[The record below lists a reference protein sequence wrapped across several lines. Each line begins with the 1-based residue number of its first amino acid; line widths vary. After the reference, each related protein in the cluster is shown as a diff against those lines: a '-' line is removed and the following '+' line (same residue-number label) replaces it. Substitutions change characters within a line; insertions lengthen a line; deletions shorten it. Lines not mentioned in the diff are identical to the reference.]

1 MTGRRVAALVL
12 FDLTA
17 IAVVAAL
24 VALSAWQLQR
34 RTWKLDLIA
43 RIEARVN
50 APAVPAP
57 GADRWAGV
65 SAATD
70 EYRRVE
76 ATGRWLDDRA
86 ALVQAVT
93 EHGGGYWVLAPFRR
107 DDGTT
112 VYVNRGF
119 VPADKRDPASWQ
131 ALPRQAET
139 VTGLLRVTEPRGT
152 VLQSNDPAADRW
164 YSRDVEAIAGTRG
177 LGTVAPYFIDAE
189 RKPGE
194 EGIPIAGLTVLKFT
208 NNHLVYA
215 LTWAALAAM
224 AVAGAVF
231 VHVDAL
237 RRHRTRS

>member
-12 FDLTA
+12 FDLV
-17 IAVVAAL
+17 AVAVIAAL
-24 VALSAWQLQR
+24 VALSVWQFQR

-57 GADRWAGV
+57 GADRWTGI
-65 SAATD
+65 SAAAD

-107 DDGTT
+107 DDGTI

-119 VPADKRDPASWQ
+119 VPADKRDPASWR
-131 ALPRQAET
+131 ALAPQTET
-139 VTGLLRVTEPRGT
+139 VTGLLRLTEPRGT

-164 YSRDVEAIAGTRG
+164 YSRDVEAVARSRG

-215 LTWAALAAM
+215 LTWAALAIM
-224 AVAGAVF
+224 AAAGAIF
-231 VHVDAL
+231 VHVDVL
-237 RRHRTRS
+237 RRHRKPA

>member
-1 MTGRRVAALVL
+1 VTGRRIAALVL
-12 FDLTA
+12 FDLVAVA
-17 IAVVAAL
+17 IIAAL
-24 VALSAWQLQR
+24 VALSAWQFQR
-34 RTWKLDLIA
+34 RTWKLDLIE

-57 GADRWAGV
+57 GPDRWAGI

-76 ATGRWLDDRA
+76 ATGQWLDERA
-86 ALVQAVT
+86 ALVLAVT

-119 VPADKRDPASWQ
+119 VPADSRDPASWR
-131 ALPRQAET
+131 ALPRQTVT
-139 VTGLLRVTEPRGT
+139 VTGLLRLTEPRGT

-164 YSRDVEAIAGTRG
+164 YSRDVQAIAGSRG

-189 RKPGE
+189 RRPGE
-194 EGIPIAGLTVLKFT
+194 EGIPIGGLTVLKFT

-224 AVAGAVF
+224 AAAGAVF

-237 RRHRTRS
+237 RRQKRPA